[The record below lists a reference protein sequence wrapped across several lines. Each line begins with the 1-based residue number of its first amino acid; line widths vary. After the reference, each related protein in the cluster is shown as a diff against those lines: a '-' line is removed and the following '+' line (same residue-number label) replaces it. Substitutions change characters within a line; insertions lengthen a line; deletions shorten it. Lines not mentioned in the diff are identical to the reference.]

1 VKRLPRNIPLFGLLI
16 GAPALCIPVAKTEV
30 PKQGVNSLDAKY
42 RLGLAAWRKPGKID
56 NAACSNC
63 HGPDGFE
70 LAIYN
75 FDSANILRRAQP
87 HLDAAD
93 AQNIVGLI
101 EAVREKYHITKK
113 LSPMTDRPLQPT
125 GQVLPGKTS
134 LERDDAFA
142 VELQD
147 KLPLLSK
154 GPITTIEQ
162 AKVAAD
168 QMMALDPWNLEIGV
182 PFNRFSEDVFH
193 GKEHASL
200 AHWLPDIA
208 RQIPPENVATW
219 NGLQDQYLENPTDD
233 NLWKLYNRFDE
244 LTKPANT
251 TGLAEIAGNK
261 YKSLL
266 LMQHAARRK
275 DLGEQIVRPPIAF
288 AAFPDPIVPNP
299 MWEVGEIARRFQDL
313 SGAGIGMDPQEL
325 QKKSGGP
332 SFRQQMLDMQTSWFW
347 LGWLFDQGLNRTSRN
362 LMTARGDWLAF
373 SLGNSG
379 PYPVHNMYFLTRKQ
393 LVANRIPNAWGG
405 QPDRRRTE
413 WTYLPVRIGERY
425 IAEMPKT
432 NPAKQRYVAFTA
444 NCFRMTM
451 LLMLDEWQ
459 RTRQVWYR
467 NEAYLHIRAFT
478 EFIDTF
484 QPSAKPEIAALQR
497 NLNAALAACKDNR

>member
-1 VKRLPRNIPLFGLLI
+1 MPRKFPLFGLLLS
-16 GAPALCIPVAKTEV
+16 APILSIPAVKTEP
-30 PKQGVNSLDAKY
+30 PKQTANPLDAKY
-42 RLGLAAWRKPGKID
+42 QLGLAAWRKPGRID

-70 LAIYN
+70 LAIYD
-75 FDSANILRRAQP
+75 FDNTTILRRAHP

-93 AQNIVGLI
+93 AKNIVGLI

-113 LSPMTDRPLQPT
+113 LSPMSDRPLQPT
-125 GQVLPGKTS
+125 GHVLPGNTP

-142 VELQD
+142 VELQG

-154 GPITTIEQ
+154 GRIRTIAE
-162 AKVAAD
+162 AKTAAD
-168 QMMALDPWNLEIGV
+168 QLVALDPWNLTIGV

-200 AHWLPDIA
+200 AHWLPDVA

-219 NGLQDQYLENPTDD
+219 NALQDDYLANPNDE

-244 LTKPANT
+244 LTRPANK
-251 TGLAEIAGNK
+251 TGLAEIAGFK

-266 LMQHAARRK
+266 LMQHEARRQ
-275 DLGEQIVRPPIAF
+275 DLGEKIVRPPIAF
-288 AAFPDPIVPNP
+288 ASFPDPIVPNP

-325 QKKSGGP
+325 AKKSGGP

-379 PYPVHNMYFLTRKQ
+379 PYPVHNIYWLTRKQ
-393 LVANRIPNAWGG
+393 LIANRIPNAWGG
-405 QPDRRRTE
+405 QPDRRRPE
-413 WTYLPVRIGERY
+413 WTYLSVRIGDRY
-425 IAEMPKT
+425 ISDMPKT
-432 NPAKQRYVAFTA
+432 NPAKQRYIAFTA

-459 RTRQVWYR
+459 RTKVVWYR
-467 NEAYLHIRAFT
+467 NEAYLHIKALT
-478 EFIDTF
+478 EFIETF
-484 QPSAKPEIAALQR
+484 QPDSKPEIAALR
-497 NLNAALAACKDNR
+497 KELDRALIACIDKR